1 MIVQWLGG
9 WGWAI
14 DNLAIQEQVAP
25 PPPPPPPPPLV
36 LAAEPASYSAEL
48 QVTPNPSSQVIRVK
62 LRVGSQDEQ
71 IKAGILNDSGQWV
84 QQESIQVKG
93 EMLDKQFDIST
104 LPAGMYFVQV
114 IANGSVY
121 NKRIIVVR

>member
-1 MIVQWLGG
+1 VGAHG

-14 DNLAIQEQVAP
+14 DNLNIQGSVA
-25 PPPPPPPPPLV
+25 PPPPPLV
-36 LAAEPASYSAEL
+36 LALEPTSYSAEL
-48 QVTPNPSSQVIRVK
+48 LVSPNPSSRFVRVQ
-62 LRVGSQDEQ
+62 LALGSPDEEVR
-71 IKAGILNDSGQWV
+71 AGILGAGGQWV

-93 EMLDKQFDIST
+93 GLLDKQFDISS

-114 IANGSVY
+114 ITNRNIY

>member
-1 MIVQWLGG
+1 LHADVGAHG

-14 DNLAIQEQVAP
+14 DNLAIQEQVA

-48 QVTPNPSSQVIRVK
+48 QVTPNPSSQLIRVK
-62 LRVGSQDEQ
+62 LRVDSSDEP
-71 IKAGILNDSGQWV
+71 IKAGILNGSGQWV
-84 QQESIQVKG
+84 QQENIQVKG
-93 EMLDKQFDIST
+93 GIVDKLFDVSM
-104 LPAGMYFVQV
+104 LPAGIYYVQL